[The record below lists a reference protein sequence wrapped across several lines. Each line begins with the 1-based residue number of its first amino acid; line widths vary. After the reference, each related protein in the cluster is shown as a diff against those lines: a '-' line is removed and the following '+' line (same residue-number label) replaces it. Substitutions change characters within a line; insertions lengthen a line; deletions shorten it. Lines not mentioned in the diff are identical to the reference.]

1 MTLVDVQKNPPLT
14 QFLDATCQVNW
25 NSSWTN
31 YRGAWSANLILI
43 VILKILFSSIPSI
56 SKELSWTLTNLTYNL
71 VTFWVFHM
79 MTGVPYQFNQGAC
92 DHLTLWEQ
100 IDNEAQYTATK
111 KFLTS
116 VPIILF
122 LVSAH
127 FSRYDLSLFTV
138 NILSLILSLIGK
150 LPAMHKVR
158 LFGINLIQVD

>member
-14 QFLDATCQVNW
+14 HNLDTSCQINW

-31 YRGAWSANLILI
+31 YKGAWSANLALILI
-43 VILKILFSSIPSI
+43 LKVIFSCIPVI

-79 MTGVPYQFNQGAC
+79 MVGVPYQFNQGAY

-111 KFLTS
+111 KYLFA
-116 VPIILF
+116 VPIFLF
-122 LVSAH
+122 LVSTH
-127 FSRYDLSLFTV
+127 FSRYDLTLFSV
-138 NILSLILSLIGK
+138 NLLSLLIALIGK

-158 LFGINLIQVD
+158 LFGINLIQVE